1 MENEMELK
9 LQEPQLEGL
18 LTPLAGFQ
26 TFLCL
31 YGADAETVCRKGWAA
46 HRAPV
51 IRNPRVDHGKR
62 PEERGGPMHCANVHQ
77 TCSETLRSSLRSCH
91 PPSWAQ
97 KLETGATPRHHSS
110 VFTESRIVIYKNR
123 DTELIHF

>member
-51 IRNPRVDHGKR
+51 IRT
-62 PEERGGPMHCANVHQ
+62 PEWTVERGQRSVAAPCTVQMSTRPA
-77 TCSETLRSSLRSCH
+77 LR
-91 PPSWAQ
+91 P
-97 KLETGATPRHHSS
+97 
-110 VFTESRIVIYKNR
+110 
-123 DTELIHF
+123 